1 MLRFVGFLYLCFSGF
16 LAGQQLEE
24 NFRAEPESQDSDES
38 ENDSEKSLAQ
48 RLLEERIEEL
58 KEELEKAESELAR
71 LVGHE
76 QPNRKGVTYVSRED
90 SGALVVVRSDNS
102 SGSGFIARLKDK
114 TFFVTNIHVL
124 GAARGAELTTVNG
137 EAIKLTP
144 TAYVSKRRDLAIVP
158 IDWSGRVLDISKSLN
173 FDNVEIGESVT
184 VMGNSSGA
192 NVTTRLDGVIRG
204 IGPNEIEV
212 SAEFVPGNS
221 GSPIIH
227 NELGVVIGI
236 AAYLRDFRSDSKWTE
251 GTEFNDIRCFGY
263 RLDGAIEWQAVAL
276 DDLYRQAEAYALFED
291 RTEVMWNVSHQLR
304 YESNLLTAY
313 RDHDSLGHLY
323 EDISS
328 GFDWNR
334 GTASP
339 HNSKILGR
347 FINQMM
353 NESQNDVSETRE
365 QLKVDFYRRSFDR
378 IVDYRET
385 VRNNLSN
392 FAERRL

>member
-1 MLRFVGFLYLCFSGF
+1 ME
-16 LAGQQLEE
+16 QL
-24 NFRAEPESQDSDES
+24 
-38 ENDSEKSLAQ
+38 K
-48 RLLEERIEEL
+48 
-58 KEELEKAESELAR
+58 
-71 LVGHE
+71 
-76 QPNRKGVTYVSRED
+76 
-90 SGALVVVRSDNS
+90 
-102 SGSGFIARLKDK
+102 
-114 TFFVTNIHVL
+114 
-124 GAARGAELTTVNG
+124 
-137 EAIKLTP
+137 
-144 TAYVSKRRDLAIVP
+144 
-158 IDWSGRVLDISKSLN
+158 
-173 FDNVEIGESVT
+173 
-184 VMGNSSGA
+184 
-192 NVTTRLDGVIRG
+192 
-204 IGPNEIEV
+204 
-212 SAEFVPGNS
+212 
-221 GSPIIH
+221 
-227 NELGVVIGI
+227 
-236 AAYLRDFRSDSKWTE
+236 
-251 GTEFNDIRCFGY
+251 
-263 RLDGAIEWQAVAL
+263 WQAVAL

>member
-1 MLRFVGFLYLCFSGF
+1 MCFSGF

-251 GTEFNDIRCFGY
+251 GTEFNDIRRFGY